1 MFVRLLKLL
10 ECIRCLS
17 SKHQKLKLM
26 FSDVV
31 AWIQPAKDGN
41 FWLCPLSAIVN
52 RRVPQGRRI
61 VPADVALLPTAVLC
75 PSLPL

>member
-1 MFVRLLKLL
+1 
-10 ECIRCLS
+10 
-17 SKHQKLKLM
+17 M